1 MVSAFTVPS
10 FKIYFLT
17 ASTPIV
23 TVKSFKLSAS
33 TTMLKPVYLDP
44 EDALRRNTSH
54 YVSQN
59 FKAKR
64 DLVLVNFDAY
74 YWLYC
79 HYLSVTEHTFRQLIH
94 YFYRICG
101 IGVIFYRCHVVRRND
116 SRDLQSLSHI
126 LDDSL
131 FLKSNYYSAN
141 IVCLF

>member
-23 TVKSFKLSAS
+23 SVKSFKLSDS

-44 EDALRRNTSH
+44 EDALRRTPATMFRKILKQKEILFWSILTLIIGSIAITLA
-54 YVSQN
+54 SQN
-59 FKAKR
+59 TLL
-64 DLVLVNFDAY
+64 DS
-74 YWLYC
+74 
-79 HYLSVTEHTFRQLIH
+79 LS
-94 YFYRICG
+94 ICG

-131 FLKSNYYSAN
+131 FLKSNY
-141 IVCLF
+141 